1 MSIAACE
8 RSLVA
13 RAPDDTSLAVDV
25 DPDHAAVLNELEAR
39 RVAVELRPEIVGAA
53 HERNHPALQLRKGH
67 RTTLTHSLE
76 RPICIARG
84 IGQRG
89 YAGQRG
95 GDYGRKKGTEQ
106 GHNATLVERAFYTD
120 ALNRL

>member
-13 RAPDDTSLAVDV
+13 RAADDAPLAVDV
-25 DPDHAAVLNELEAR
+25 DPDDAAVLNELEAR
-39 RVAVELRPEIVGAA
+39 RVAVELRPEVVGAA

-67 RTTLTHSLE
+67 RTALTHPLE

-89 YAGQRG
+89 YAGQRS
-95 GDYGRKKGTEQ
+95 GDHGREEGSEQ
-106 GHNATLVERAFYTD
+106 GHNATLVGCAFYTD